1 VIIIKEE
8 IIMKNF
14 KKIVALGIVSTM
26 VFGSSLTAF
35 ATEPTTNIPDPGDGT
50 TAGPEQ
56 TVTGSA
62 TSNYVNKKV
71 FKVTVPTQTEANK
84 LLSFYSDPQGVIAET
99 NGAQAGDNVTVTN
112 DTGILFK
119 NTDASGNVSLSDWSD
134 PLKIVNKS
142 SSGVQISAKVKLEE
156 AASDKYA
163 TGYSTTVDFSTTD
176 DKAKGLYLALWTT
189 GDVTTPLTETEK
201 TITNVAKSS
210 YSLFEVG
217 YSGGAYTFTIPE
229 ANEGKEPVFEIYA
242 TGALNR
248 ALPETTWY
256 KADPAKPL
264 EVGAPLKMP
273 NISVKYTPNY
283 IDAKMCQSS
292 LDNDGLWVW
301 NLDDTPFTKAATIAN
316 LKVNDI
322 AVTGVTA
329 CDADGYVKIPLE
341 TVYTTLGLTG
351 DNKTVEKAKE
361 KIQGISA
368 TVGGT
373 AIYAD
378 FN

>member
-1 VIIIKEE
+1 
-8 IIMKNF
+8 MKNF
-14 KKIVALGIVSTM
+14 KKIVALGIMSTM
-26 VFGSSLTAF
+26 VFGSSLTTF
-35 ATEPTTNIPDPGDGT
+35 ASSTTSDVT
-50 TAGPEQ
+50 SKTAGEVEGTEQ
-56 TVTGSA
+56 TVTGTA

-71 FKVTVPTQTEANK
+71 FKVTVPTQAEADK

-99 NGAQAGDNVTVTN
+99 NGAQAGDNVTITN

-119 NTDASGNVSLSDWSD
+119 NTDASGKVSLSDWSD

-142 SSGVQISAKVKLEE
+142 SSGVEITAKVQLKE
-156 AASDKYA
+156 ASSDKYA
-163 TGYSTTVDFSTTD
+163 TGYATTADFSKTGEN
-176 DKAKGLYLALWTT
+176 AMGLYLALWTT
-189 GDVTTPLTETEK
+189 GDVTTPLTASEQ
-201 TITNVAKSS
+201 TITNYAKSA
-210 YSLFEVG
+210 YSLFEVA
-217 YSGGAYTFTIPE
+217 YSSGAYTFAIPS

-264 EVGAPLKMP
+264 EVGAALAMP
-273 NISVKYTPNY
+273 GIEVKYTPTY

-301 NLDDTPFTKAATIAN
+301 NLDDTTFTKSAAISN
-316 LKVNDI
+316 LKLNGI

-329 CDADGYVKIPLE
+329 CDNDGYIKIPLE

-351 DNKTVEKAKE
+351 DNKTIAKAKE

-368 TVGGT
+368 TVGT
-373 AIYAD
+373 AAVYAD